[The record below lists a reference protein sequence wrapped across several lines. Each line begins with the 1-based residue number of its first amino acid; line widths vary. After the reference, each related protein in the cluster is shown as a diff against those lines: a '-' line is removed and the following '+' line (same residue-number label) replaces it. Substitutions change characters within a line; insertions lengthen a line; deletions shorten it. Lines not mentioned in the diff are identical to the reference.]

1 MTQPA
6 DKTSLPEPDG
16 APASGTFGATMDQLE
31 TIVAHLEG
39 DEALGLEEALALYER
54 GVDLAGEC
62 RRRLGAAQ
70 LKLSEIPVAPVGA
83 VDADIEDSNDSPPLG
98 GSSTRRNPAYRT
110 AGETP

>member
-1 MTQPA
+1 MSAETGDA
-6 DKTSLPEPDG
+6 GERSG
-16 APASGTFGATMDQLE
+16 APASGTFGAAMEQLE

-70 LKLSEIPVAPVGA
+70 LKLTEIPVAPL
-83 VDADIEDSNDSPPLG
+83 DAEVEDPSGPPPLG
-98 GSSTRRNPAYRT
+98 GSNTRRNPPHGT